1 MQINVTYDS
10 SVSAAPAAFKTAVNY
25 AVGVLDAAFTNNV
38 TLNINVGWGEVDG
51 TALRSNDLGESFEAI
66 APKYTY
72 STIKDAL
79 IANATS
85 PVQQAA
91 NATLPAS
98 DPSNGDTFDIGSA
111 EAKALGLIAGNAPG
125 TDGWVGFDSTAGDWS
140 FNPTAI
146 PASGTYYLVGTI
158 EHEITEVMG
167 RDSMLGTEGEH
178 YAHSFGVPDLFRFSA
193 PGMRELAPGP
203 VHSTGYFSIDNG
215 TTNLGNWNNHVATGD
230 LADWSSGFGAGGGPG
245 PNGSDSFNNESDPG
259 VINGLTESDL
269 TLMNVIGWNPS
280 AAANVVIN
288 GETYF
293 VASGQTIGDLQV
305 LTGGTLDVGG
315 TSSAAILSGGNAE
328 ILNGG
333 TANGMIITAG
343 STLAVDPG
351 GTENGAIIAGGLLD
365 LQNGAS
371 VGSVPIVFQGTG
383 GVLEI
388 DGSTAPQNI
397 ISGFAAGDAIDFSGA
412 RIGSNATIELLPG
425 NVLSIVEHN
434 KTYDFQLD
442 PNDNFSHQ
450 TFHVTGDG
458 SGGTLIYIDPGILSV
473 TASGPGITAGIGDL
487 DAGHVVTL
495 DLHTNEAI
503 NVDTSSGVPTLT
515 LNDGG
520 IATYTGGSGSNA
532 LSFTYTVAPGENT
545 ANLAIAAVNLNG
557 ATAQDANGHDL
568 MLANAIGNPVGPLQI
583 DTTPPQLTGIS
594 ASPTGIEIAGST
606 VTLAVG
612 FNEAVTVAGGTPTL
626 TLNDRGSAIYD
637 AAATAALH
645 DATKLAFDYLVSG
658 SDSPT
663 PALAVTGF
671 NSQGATI
678 ADLAGN
684 PANLTNVA
692 ATFSGLSVN
701 DAPAYMLNGLTRP
714 ELHLD
719 SSGAIILDP
728 AAAAAAAAYGLKFL
742 YAGLPEW
749 IPYPPLAD
757 TQPSTDF
764 HLLA

>member
-1 MQINVTYDS
+1 VDS
-10 SVSAAPAAFKTAVNY
+10 
-25 AVGVLDAAFTNNV
+25 
-38 TLNINVGWGEVDG
+38 
-51 TALRSNDLGESFEAI
+51 
-66 APKYTY
+66 
-72 STIKDAL
+72 
-79 IANATS
+79 
-85 PVQQAA
+85 
-91 NATLPAS
+91 
-98 DPSNGDTFDIGSA
+98 
-111 EAKALGLIAGNAPG
+111 
-125 TDGWVGFDSTAGDWS
+125 
-140 FNPTAI
+140 
-146 PASGTYYLVGTI
+146 
-158 EHEITEVMG
+158 
-167 RDSMLGTEGEH
+167 
-178 YAHSFGVPDLFRFSA
+178 
-193 PGMRELAPGP
+193 
-203 VHSTGYFSIDNG
+203 
-215 TTNLGNWNNHVATGD
+215 
-230 LADWSSGFGAGGGPG
+230 
-245 PNGSDSFNNESDPG
+245 
-259 VINGLTESDL
+259 
-269 TLMNVIGWNPS
+269 
-280 AAANVVIN
+280 
-288 GETYF
+288 
-293 VASGQTIGDLQV
+293 
-305 LTGGTLDVGG
+305 
-315 TSSAAILSGGNAE
+315 
-328 ILNGG
+328 
-333 TANGMIITAG
+333 
-343 STLAVDPG
+343 G

-365 LQNGAS
+365 LQDGAS
-371 VGSVPIVFQGTG
+371 AGSAPIVFKGTG

-412 RIGSNATIELLPG
+412 RIGSNAIVELLPG

-434 KTYDFQLD
+434 KTFDFQLD

-450 TFHVTGDG
+450 TFDVTGDG

-487 DAGHVVTL
+487 DAGHMVTL

-520 IATYTGGSGSNA
+520 IATYAGGSGSNA

-545 ANLAIAAVNLNG
+545 TNLAIIAVNLNG

-626 TLNDRGSAIYD
+626 TLNDGGSAIYD

-658 SDSPT
+658 GDSPT

-671 NSQGATI
+671 NSQGATV

-692 ATFSGLSVN
+692 ATFSGISVN
-701 DAPAYMLNGLTRP
+701 DAPAFTINGLTRP

-728 AAAAAAAAYGLKFL
+728 PAAAAAAAYGLKFL

-749 IPYPPLAD
+749 IPFPPVAD
-757 TQPSTDF
+757 PQHGTDF

>member
-1 MQINVTYDS
+1 M
-10 SVSAAPAAFKTAVNY
+10 
-25 AVGVLDAAFTNNV
+25 
-38 TLNINVGWGEVDG
+38 
-51 TALRSNDLGESFEAI
+51 RSNDLGESFEAA
-66 APKYTY
+66 APKYSY
-72 STIKDAL
+72 GTIKDAL
-79 IANATS
+79 VANATS

-91 NATLPAS
+91 NATLPVS

-111 EAKALGLIAGNAPG
+111 EAKALGLIAGNASG
-125 TDGWVGFDSTAGDWS
+125 TDGWVGFDGNASDWS
-140 FNPTAI
+140 FNPTAT

-178 YAHSFGVPDLFRFSA
+178 YVHSFGVPDLFRFSA
-193 PGMRELAPGP
+193 PGVRELTPGP
-203 VHSTGYFSIDNG
+203 VRSTGYFSIDNG
-215 TTNLGNWNNHVATGD
+215 VTNLGNWNNHVATGD

-245 PNGSDSFNNESDPG
+245 PSGNDSFNNESDPG

-288 GETYF
+288 GEIYF
-293 VASGQTIGDLQV
+293 VASGQTIDSLLV
-305 LTGGTLDVGG
+305 LTGGTLDIGAGG
-315 TSSAAILSGGNAE
+315 ISTAATLSGGNGE
-328 ILNGG
+328 IFQGG
-333 TANGMIITAG
+333 TARGTIITAG

-365 LQNGAS
+365 LQAGAS
-371 VGSVPIVFQGTG
+371 AGSTPIVFHGTG

-388 DGSTAPQNI
+388 DGSTPPQNI
-397 ISGFAAGDAIDFSGA
+397 ISGFAAGDAIDFFGA

-442 PNDNFSHQ
+442 PNGNFSHQ

-473 TASGPGITAGIGDL
+473 TASGPGITAGTGDL

-495 DLHTNEAI
+495 NLNTNEAI
-503 NVDTSSGVPTLT
+503 NVDTSGGIPTLA

-520 IATYTGGSGSNA
+520 IASYAGGSGTNV
-532 LSFTYTVAPGENT
+532 LSFTYTVATGEN
-545 ANLAIAAVNLNG
+545 ASNLTIAAVNLNG
-557 ATAQDANGHDL
+557 AIAQDANGHDL

-583 DTTPPQLTGIS
+583 DTAPPELTGIT
-594 ASPTGIEIAGST
+594 ASPAGGIEIAGST
-606 VTLAVG
+606 VMFAVG
-612 FNEAVTVAGGTPTL
+612 FNEAVTVTGGTPTL
-626 TLNDRGSAIYD
+626 TLNDGARAVYD

-658 SDSPT
+658 SDTPT
-663 PALAVTGF
+663 PALAITGF
-671 NSQGATI
+671 NPQGATV

-684 PANLTNVA
+684 PADLGSVA

-701 DAPAYMLNGLTRP
+701 DAPAYEINGLTRP

-742 YAGLPEW
+742 YAGLPES
-749 IPYPPLAD
+749 IPYPPVAD
-757 TQPSTDF
+757 TQSSADF